1 MKKKLY
7 SSMLL
12 LFSIFLIN
20 NSSLHAQET
29 NVPVEESSVK
39 TVVNVP
45 DENLKKQINKKLGH
59 AETADITQ
67 ADMESLDELYLED
80 IENLT
85 GLEYAINLKRLD
97 VSSDKLEDLK
107 PISGLTN
114 LEAIS
119 IGSTSDQD
127 KHTKVKDLSPLS
139 GLTNLETITVV
150 NGEVKDLTPISGL
163 TNLKTLV
170 VQDNQIEDLS
180 PISGLNL
187 EYLNIGGNKIESI
200 EPINGMTNLKMLYAW
215 DNNISELGDLSN
227 LSNLYWVSLT
237 DNNLTDITTLGDLT
251 YLNSLYLANNNITDI
266 SALGKSDTLFQLG
279 IQNNN
284 VSDISA
290 LEGMENFHFLL
301 ADGNKI
307 LDFSHW
313 PDPDTFPQ
321 AKDQRPEVYLKYNNI
336 MDVPKAYKFTVK
348 ESNGKSHE
356 FSVDLSGAKKGSNTF
371 TLDYDAGNGYNGT
384 MTVNLEVGDS
394 STIQIN
400 NPYRVQYSADGYL
413 SDEEI
418 LEYFGIKAYD
428 KDGNDITDQIKV
440 DSSKVN
446 WNKAG
451 VYDVT
456 LSIVNPDGTVTTKV
470 LQIEI
475 KAGEN
480 PNKKLI
486 QTGSTG
492 IGFIVMSLIV
502 ALGLFFKRSILV
514 K

>member
-20 NSSLHAQET
+20 NSSLHAQEK
-29 NVPVEESSVK
+29 NVSAEESTVK

-45 DENLKKQINKKLGH
+45 DENLKKQINQELGH

-67 ADMESLDELYLED
+67 ADMESLDEDLFLED

-85 GLEYAINLKRLD
+85 GLEYATNLKGLYL
-97 VSSDKLEDLK
+97 SGDKIEDLS

-114 LEAIS
+114 LEAIA
-119 IGSTSDQD
+119 IGSLSDQD
-127 KHTKVKDLSPLS
+127 NHTKVKDLTPLS
-139 GLTNLETITVV
+139 GLTKLEAITVV
-150 NGEVKDLTPISGL
+150 GGEVKDLAPISEL
-163 TNLKTLV
+163 TNLRVLEV
-170 VQDNQIEDLS
+170 PNNQIEDLS
-180 PISGLNL
+180 PISSLNL
-187 EYLNIGGNKIESI
+187 ETLYVENNKIEDLT
-200 EPINGMTNLKMLYAW
+200 PISGMTNLKVLSLSN
-215 DNNISELGDLSN
+215 NNIEELGDLSK
-227 LSNLYWVSLT
+227 LSHL
-237 DNNLTDITTLGDLT
+237 IF
-251 YLNSLYLANNNITDI
+251 
-266 SALGKSDTLFQLG
+266 LF
-279 IQNNN
+279 
-284 VSDISA
+284 V
-290 LEGMENFHFLL
+290 
-301 ADGNKI
+301 DGNKI
-307 LDFSHW
+307 IDFSKIPNIDKR
-313 PDPDTFPQ
+313 PDLGMDNTPNITN
-321 AKDQRPEVYLKYNNI
+321 QRPEVYLNYNNI

-348 ESNGKSHE
+348 EINGKSHE

-371 TLDYDAGNGYNGT
+371 SLDYDAGNDYTGT
-384 MTVNLEVGDS
+384 MTVHLEVGDS

-400 NPYRVQYSADGYL
+400 NPYREHYSADGYL
-413 SDEEI
+413 SDKEI

-456 LSIVNPDGTVTTKV
+456 LSIVNPDGTFTTKV

-492 IGFIVMSLIV
+492 IGFIVISLIV
-502 ALGLFFKRSILV
+502 TLGVFFKRYSLV